1 MEKMV
6 VTIFL
11 SVLILALFLGNAFL
25 SLTDPKRLKAAAK
38 QREIN
43 GTDTTNSIETIN
55 GSETVLES
63 QQYAQEE
70 VRETVQQKYN
80 FQETE
85 EIQNNESKILVAKS
99 KYDGNTSLTKSIPL
113 EESSQVERVDYLNR
127 RIARLEQLLLKLN
140 GNGSIAQKINTTE
153 LTQKLDSLGEF
164 KQNTTLEIAAL
175 KQRLDKIQPVEKK
188 KKQNIPKISDKK
200 LRDLVFRASN

>member
-1 MEKMV
+1 MIA
-6 VTIFL
+6 TIFL

-25 SLTDPKRLKAAAK
+25 SLTDPKRLKIATK

-43 GTDTTNSIETIN
+43 GTDTTNNTETIN

-63 QQYAQEE
+63 GQYAQEE
-70 VRETVQQKYN
+70 VQETVQQKYD
-80 FQETE
+80 FQEMG
-85 EIQNNESKILVAKS
+85 KIKDTGSRTLVAKS
-99 KYDGNTSLTKSIPL
+99 KYDGNNTLVKSIPL

-127 RIARLEQLLLKLN
+127 RIVRLEQLSLKLN

-153 LTQKLDSLGEF
+153 FTQKLNSLGEF
-164 KQNTTLEIAAL
+164 KQNTKLEIAAL

-188 KKQNIPKISDKK
+188 KTQNIPEISDKK

>member
-1 MEKMV
+1 MV

-38 QREIN
+38 HRKIN
-43 GTDTTNSIETIN
+43 RIDTRNSTETIN
-55 GSETVLES
+55 GIEAGLES
-63 QQYAQEE
+63 KQYVQEE
-70 VRETVQQKYN
+70 DQETVQQKYD
-80 FQETE
+80 FQETD
-85 EIQNNESKILVAKS
+85 EIQDNERRTLVAKS
-99 KYDGNTSLTKSIPL
+99 KYDGNASLAKPIPL
-113 EESSQVERVDYLNR
+113 EESSQIERVDYLNR

-153 LTQKLDSLGEF
+153 LTQKLDSFGEF
-164 KQNTTLEIAAL
+164 KQNTKLEIAAL

-188 KKQNIPKISDKK
+188 KTQNIPEISDKK